1 LENKIK
7 PIFAHAYYPQD
18 KGKVER
24 TIRNLAEEF
33 VDLLFVFPQW
43 FNCKCIEEWRSWF
56 NEKRFHRGVKDYPAN
71 LYKC

>member
-1 LENKIK
+1 
-7 PIFAHAYYPQD
+7 D

-33 VDLLFVFPQW
+33 VDLFFVFPQW
-43 FNCKCIEEWRSWF
+43 FNDKCIEEWKDWF